1 MQLVTGSLCFCFP
14 SSASRPMEM
23 CHHSLPFLG
32 KWLPLLFR
40 DSSCYLCVLLFVICP
55 THYLPLS
62 NHCSQS
68 LLATGSVDPSWQW
81 GGSLDH
87 INMSHCP
94 HRAWPI
100 VGCCWERRTGKKKGR
115 EERTWSLPWL
125 MEYVIFCS
133 RERGNLRDSPHNF
146 QCEIVQPVLYVM
158 KEEGKNN
165 ESHSRGSGTGAG
177 H

>member
-1 MQLVTGSLCFCFP
+1 MSSLSTFSWEVASSSFQRLFLLSLCPFV
-14 SSASRPMEM
+14 
-23 CHHSLPFLG
+23 CHLPN
-32 KWLPLLFR
+32 
-40 DSSCYLCVLLFVICP
+40 
-55 THYLPLS
+55 PLS
-62 NHCSQS
+62 PTLQS
-68 LLATGSVDPSWQW
+68 LFSVTTSHRVSRSLVAMGRLIGSYQYV
-81 GGSLDH
+81 SL
-87 INMSHCP
+87 P

-100 VGCCWERRTGKKKGR
+100 VGCCWERRIGKKKGR